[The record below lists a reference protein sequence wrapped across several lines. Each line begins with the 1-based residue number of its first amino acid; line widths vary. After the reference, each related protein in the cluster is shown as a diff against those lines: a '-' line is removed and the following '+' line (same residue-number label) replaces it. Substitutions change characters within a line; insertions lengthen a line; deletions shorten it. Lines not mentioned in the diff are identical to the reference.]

1 MKLKY
6 VSLLLA
12 CSLVLGSVSPSV
24 YAESLTDEN
33 VIEVTYEDNGENRID
48 DISNN
53 MAGSEDANNSI
64 MGSENNTGDISFG
77 EFCDIF
83 KNIYESSLEN
93 SNKIFLEGFCFM
105 DKDK

>member
-53 MAGSEDANNSI
+53 MAGSEDADNSI
-64 MGSENNTGDISFG
+64 MGSENISGDISG
-77 EFCDIF
+77 DTENVITDLTGDAE
-83 KNIYESSLEN
+83 NTNPDESGKLGRRT
-93 SNKIFLEGFCFM
+93 EGR
-105 DKDK
+105 KL